1 MKTIKIQLNNSIESN
16 IIIHDGMFKNIS
28 DILDPFPDSTDF
40 IIITDQNIIDY
51 HGESIHAGFE
61 DYKYNIIISTPGEKA
76 KDILN
81 IDKIYSN
88 LLDLKCNKG
97 SCLVAIGG
105 GVIGDI
111 TGFVA
116 STFMRGI
123 QYINIPTSL
132 LAMVDSS
139 IGGKTGINLL
149 KGKNLIGSIYH
160 PSKII
165 IDISFLSTLP
175 IREYYSGMIEIIK
188 YGLILDKNLFKIISS
203 NFDELSPGN
212 NNSELM
218 INIINR
224 CIELKS
230 MIVEEDEK
238 DKDIRNILN
247 FGHTIGHALESYFGY
262 DYIKHGEAVAYGIL
276 YSSQLSNKYS
286 RLSDS
291 DFKDISSLI
300 NKISLPQLKKLDFDR
315 LINLI
320 MNDKKNINGKLKF
333 ILLESIGEAKITN
346 KIDYNNIK
354 EVLKNY
360 EYISC

>member
-16 IIIHDGMFKNIS
+16 IIIHEGMFKNIS
-28 DILDPFPDSTDF
+28 DSLESFSNNTDF
-40 IIITDQNIIDY
+40 IIITDQNIMDY
-51 HGESIHAGFE
+51 HSELIHAAFE
-61 DYKYNIIISTPGEKA
+61 DYKYNIIVSIHGEKA
-76 KDILN
+76 KDISN
-81 IDKIYSN
+81 IDKIYLN
-88 LLDLKCNKG
+88 LLDLNCNKD

-105 GVIGDI
+105 GVITDI

-139 IGGKTGINLL
+139 IGGKTGINLS

-165 IDISFLSTLP
+165 IDISFLTTLP
-175 IREYYSGMIEIIK
+175 VREYFSGMIEIIK
-188 YGLILDKNLFKIISS
+188 YGLILDRNLFKLISS
-203 NFDELSPGN
+203 NFKELSVN

-238 DKDIRNILN
+238 DKNIRNILN

-276 YSSQLSNKYS
+276 YSSKLSNKYS
-286 RLSDS
+286 GLSDS
-291 DFKDISSLI
+291 DFKEISNLI
-300 NKISLPQLKKLDFDR
+300 NKISLPQLKELDLDR

-320 MNDKKNINGKLKF
+320 INDKKNINGKLKF
-333 ILLESIGEAKITN
+333 ILLESIGKAQIAN
-346 KIDYNNIK
+346 KINYNDIK
-354 EVLKNY
+354 EVLENY